1 MEILEIAIIGTLAS
15 LFMQIVK
22 KQYGP
27 TSLTSKIIIVVV
39 SIILGAGY
47 VFLKGTPMFQTVLGI
62 LASASTFY
70 AFFLKK

>member
-15 LFMQIVK
+15 LFMEIVK

-27 TSLTSKIIIVVV
+27 KSLTAKVIVVLV
-39 SIILGAGY
+39 AILLGVGY
-47 VFLKGTPMFQTVLGI
+47 VYLKGTPLFQTILGI